1 MSLKEILS
9 TYWLR
14 IQGELLPWL
23 DDAMDG
29 PLNAH
34 HRQFVSVLGLARI
47 ETFLPSW
54 HGLVGRPPAERAA
67 LARSFIAKAV
77 FNLPTTC
84 LLIDMLSAD
93 KTLRRLCGWQRAG
106 EVPSESTFSR
116 AFAEFADSAL
126 PSRLHDALIEET
138 HADRLVGHISRDST
152 AIEAREKPVKSAE
165 PKPPAQPKRKR
176 GRPGKGEVRP
186 IEPPRRIERQ
196 LGMTLP
202 AMLKDLPQHCDVGT
216 KRNAKGHQESWIGYK
231 LHIDTADGE
240 IPISCVLTAA
250 SVHDSQVAI
259 PLATMTAAKVTNLYD
274 LMDSAYDDAAIKQ
287 HSHSLNHVPIIDI
300 NPRAAAG
307 LKQEREQEAK
317 RQRRVGHRLARLIQ
331 RLRNDNAR
339 SASGMVVR
347 RAFFIANS
355 ERRWQAL
362 GVGETWPV
370 RGTSPAGQGPAGWKL
385 QTRPLNSSAL
395 GQAAAKATR
404 TRLPVSMMRAPILIR
419 RICSVLNSATASGC
433 ALGMWSRTSSNSQ

>member
-1 MSLKEILS
+1 MQAMSLKEILS

-29 PLNAH
+29 RLTAH

-47 ETFLPSW
+47 ETFLPGW

-77 FNLPTTC
+77 FNLPTTR

-93 KTLRRLCGWQRAG
+93 TTLRRLCGWQRAG

-126 PSRLHDALIEET
+126 PTRLHDALVEET
-138 HADRLVGHISRDST
+138 HADRLVGHISRAST

-165 PKPPAQPKRKR
+165 PKLPAQRKR
-176 GRPGKGEVRP
+176 GRPRKGEERP
-186 IEPPRRIERQ
+186 IAPPRRIERQ

-202 AMLKDLPQHCDVGT
+202 AMLKDLPRHCDVGA
-216 KRNAKGHQESWIGYK
+216 KRNAKGHQESWIGYT

-240 IPISCVLTAA
+240 IPISCVLTAG
-250 SVHDSQVAI
+250 SVHDSQLAI
-259 PLATMTAAKVTNLYD
+259 PLATMTAAKITNLYD

-287 HSHSLNHVPIIDI
+287 HSRSLNHVPLIDI
-300 NPRAAAG
+300 NPRATPG
-307 LKQEREQEAK
+307 LKPELEQEAK
-317 RQRRVGHRLARLIQ
+317 RHRLVGHRLAEDIRYGERGTAERVNGGLK
-331 RLRNDNAR
+331 DNHGGR
-339 SASGMVVR
+339 TVH
-347 RAFFIANS
+347 
-355 ERRWQAL
+355 
-362 GVGETWPV
+362 V
-370 RGTSPAGQGPAGWKL
+370 RG
-385 QTRPLNSSAL
+385 
-395 GQAAAKATR
+395 AAKVMCHLMFGVLSFTALQLL
-404 TRLPVSMMRAPILIR
+404 RLV
-419 RICSVLNSATASGC
+419 T
-433 ALGMWSRTSSNSQ
+433 